1 MSSLHEGPSNHA
13 VLNYFFS
20 KVAPFIAGLK
30 EYDER
35 IPTAVFGVV
44 ALVAGLLVTF
54 LPETSNTPLPDTIQV
69 NKGGAGQGP
78 LFYLTREANFAT
90 NLIITVRAEPLFYA
104 RIRTL
109 VFINANLNLHLKGQT
124 GYVRKLN

>member
-1 MSSLHEGPSNHA
+1 M
-13 VLNYFFS
+13 
-20 KVAPFIAGLK
+20 K

-78 LFYLTREANFAT
+78 LFYLTREGGGKLCYKLN
-90 NLIITVRAEPLFYA
+90 NNGQSRASLLCPNSYFSLYKCQSESP
-104 RIRTL
+104 
-109 VFINANLNLHLKGQT
+109 LKGT
-124 GYVRKLN
+124 DRLCKEVKLSMQCCGQILQDSFET